1 MFSCVY
7 GLLGSY
13 RKEGSMCFIGLI
25 GKEQL
30 PCCIS
35 TIFLSSTA
43 LAGEPAL
50 RAVRGALAV
59 PLLLLRR
66 TRRGLLCRERERE
79 RGVSLSRACA
89 HTHTHTHRHQTTE
102 YKLFCRVNVRWKVCV
117 CVCSVLDCGAA
128 PFISHE
134 ERRSWMLL

>member
-43 LAGEPAL
+43 LAGSLCSQRCPPCAILSAEDEE
-50 RAVRGALAV
+50 RASVHACVRV
-59 PLLLLRR
+59 PVFVCARAAIM
-66 TRRGLLCRERERE
+66 ERCE
-79 RGVSLSRACA
+79 
-89 HTHTHTHRHQTTE
+89 HRHIVARQLNQILSV
-102 YKLFCRVNVRWKVCV
+102 KRNVKK
-117 CVCSVLDCGAA
+117 
-128 PFISHE
+128 
-134 ERRSWMLL
+134 M

>member
-66 TRRGLLCRERERE
+66 TRRRLLCRERERE
-79 RGVSLSRACA
+79 RCESEPSV
-89 HTHTHTHRHQTTE
+89 HTHTDTKQLNTI
-102 YKLFCRVNVRWKVCV
+102 F
-117 CVCSVLDCGAA
+117 SVV
-128 PFISHE
+128 
-134 ERRSWMLL
+134 

>member
-43 LAGEPAL
+43 LAGEAAL
-50 RAVRGALAV
+50 CAVKGALAV
-59 PLLLLRR
+59 PFFLLR
-66 TRRGLLCRERERE
+66 TRKGFPWICARLCVGERARERCEFLADTLR
-79 RGVSLSRACA
+79 L
-89 HTHTHTHRHQTTE
+89 
-102 YKLFCRVNVRWKVCV
+102 K
-117 CVCSVLDCGAA
+117 
-128 PFISHE
+128 
-134 ERRSWMLL
+134 